1 MSWVVIADNL
11 KPDDLW
17 NTGTPNRQSHCP
29 NADSLPWSVFNR
41 NSVQQSQK
49 IAEGERSESIRLR
62 VGYWNAL
69 QVVGVA
75 HQYPFQPSW
84 ESKVNFGCG
93 GCRFLCCLW
102 LAGEYLKY
110 PKMNWWMPSTQVWAN
125 KSSKF
130 GRAKMEAMSA
140 PWCHCF
146 LSSPADRCDAPADS
160 AKRRWSTQS
169 LPTIPTKKGR
179 GPIRQDWKHM

>member
-1 MSWVVIADNL
+1 MICGTQGPQTVRVIVRM
-11 KPDDLW
+11 P
-17 NTGTPNRQSHCP
+17 TPFLDPCSTVIQS
-29 NADSLPWSVFNR
+29 SSRKRLQKESVRRAFDC
-41 NSVQQSQK
+41 
-49 IAEGERSESIRLR
+49 EM
-62 VGYWNAL
+62 GYWNAL